1 VERVGAS
8 LPAGYEFRREARHDL
23 DNEGIADPLPDVTG
37 LFYVEGWNIL
47 HNLGYVVNQEN
58 QPTTDDLQGLIL
70 SQEPAGGT
78 PDIPPGPVTIWVGSP
93 FPHQPPHI
101 PPDTPIIE

>member
-1 VERVGAS
+1 MRSRVQHANRF
-8 LPAGYEFRREARHDL
+8 PA
-23 DNEGIADPLPDVTG
+23 EGFADPLPDVTN

-47 HNLGYVVNQEN
+47 HNLGYVVKQEN

-101 PPDTPIIE
+101 PDSGPIIE